1 MSLGSNLRL
10 ARRKSGYTQVQL
22 AKKIGA
28 NSPTSVARI
37 ERDETTS
44 PRLSTLKKI
53 AEALNMSIVELIGGS
68 VKINKGNSDELRR
81 SLLRFIERRGV
92 ELAIDGNDRDF
103 LFSLSVNTSIVD
115 HNDDWWE
122 GQLRIFRKH
131 QRGGSAGL
139 KDPARP

>member
-1 MSLGSNLRL
+1 MGLGSNVRI
-10 ARRKSGYTQVQL
+10 ARRKNGYTQAQL
-22 AKKIGA
+22 AKKIGS
-28 NSPTSVARI
+28 NSPTSISRI

-53 AEALNMSIVELIGGS
+53 AGALNISVAELIGGS
-68 VKINKGNSDELRR
+68 VKSNKGNNDDLRR
-81 SLLRFIERRGV
+81 SLLLFIERRGV